1 MITQMADLSSRQ
13 TKLQEQVSTGQKVR
27 LPGDDPA
34 AVGRLLMLEAERR
47 RVNQFERNTDVALEL
62 SQATYAQ
69 LKSMKDLSDRTGE
82 LALLSTGSLGVEA
95 TTAYAAEV
103 DQLIEQAVQVAN
115 GKLRDDYLFAGTAVD
130 SEPFNVTR
138 DANGKIASAAYV
150 GDIGTS
156 GAGEMRIQVSKSQLL
171 SRGDEIERLVSS
183 EADADLPGTIVK
195 LSQASTAYEAALASA
210 SRILNLS
217 ILDYLR

>member
-1 MITQMADLSSRQ
+1 
-13 TKLQEQVSTGQKVR
+13 
-27 LPGDDPA
+27 
-34 AVGRLLMLEAERR
+34 
-47 RVNQFERNTDVALEL
+47 
-62 SQATYAQ
+62 
-69 LKSMKDLSDRTGE
+69 
-82 LALLSTGSLGVEA
+82 
-95 TTAYAAEV
+95 
-103 DQLIEQAVQVAN
+103 
-115 GKLRDDYLFAGTAVD
+115 
-130 SEPFNVTR
+130 VTR

-150 GDIGTS
+150 GDNGTRKISLTEQSSVAIGTTGTTNSAMADFINSLVTLRDAMTSGDRASLDTAIEGIQSGEDALVEAIGTS